1 MSATLQLL
9 PAALPRV
16 PGAAHGP
23 AALILAL
30 LGVPP
35 EREPAAPSAS

>member
-16 PGAAHGP
+16 SGAASGP
-23 AALILAL
+23 AALLLAL
-30 LGVPP
+30 LGGPL
-35 EREPAAPSAS
+35 EREPAAPSPS